1 MNLKRVNLV
10 NWLFAPMAPSN
21 SYKPFRYPFEVLAN
35 NNLGMANTVLL
46 Y

>member
-1 MNLKRVNLV
+1 MYNEMK
-10 NWLFAPMAPSN
+10 PSDAAL
-21 SYKPFRYPFEVLAN
+21 RYLFEVLAN